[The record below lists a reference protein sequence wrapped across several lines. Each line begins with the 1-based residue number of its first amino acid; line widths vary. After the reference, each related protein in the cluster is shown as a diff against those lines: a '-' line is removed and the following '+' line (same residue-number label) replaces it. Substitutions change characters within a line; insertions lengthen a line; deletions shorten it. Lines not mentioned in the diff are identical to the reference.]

1 LKEKSG
7 SFLVTAFSNLY
18 SSQSMSEKYPGP
30 VQLHSDFN
38 VDLTREGEFL
48 AAFEEF
54 KRIVGK
60 AAGFR
65 ETRLLKIR
73 PADQHEHASEERWKK
88 LPGGAH
94 PAQIGPNIEALKYRV
109 IQEWDSEA
117 ARWAW
122 NPTEDHNKA
131 WHPLEQPLLRASS
144 DYMKGYIFTAYLFDV
159 KG

>member
-1 LKEKSG
+1 
-7 SFLVTAFSNLY
+7 
-18 SSQSMSEKYPGP
+18 MSAKYPGP

-38 VDLTREGEFL
+38 VDLNRESEFL

-65 ETRLLKIR
+65 ATRLLKIR
-73 PADQHEHASEERWKK
+73 PADQHEHAAEERWKK

-94 PAQIGPNIEALKYRV
+94 AAQIGPSIADLKYRV
-109 IQEWDSEA
+109 IQEWDSED
-117 ARWAW
+117 ARWQW

-131 WHPLEQPLLRASS
+131 WHPLEQPLIKASS

>member
-1 LKEKSG
+1 
-7 SFLVTAFSNLY
+7 
-18 SSQSMSEKYPGP
+18 MSAKYPGP

-38 VDLTREGEFL
+38 VDLTRESEFL

-65 ETRLLKIR
+65 ATRLLKIR
-73 PADQHEHASEERWKK
+73 PADEHEHAPEARFSKMK
-88 LPGGAH
+88 GGVH
-94 PAQIGPNIEALKYRV
+94 GAQIGPTIESLKYRV
-109 IQEWDSEA
+109 VQEWDSEA

-131 WHPLEQPLLRASS
+131 WHPLELPLLKASS